1 MLEYFNIVFWI
12 DSDSKIKKLSSF
24 KVSYW
29 AEFQYSAFISGF
41 LKKFMLMKNVFFLQE
56 IKSIFHVFLEFYEIG
71 VINY

>member
-12 DSDSKIKKLSSF
+12 DSDSKMKKLSSF

-29 AEFQYSAFISGF
+29 AEFQYSAFIPGF
-41 LKKFMLMKNVFFLQE
+41 LKKFMLMKNVFVLQE